1 MEIFPLPTSE
11 TAKKLAFVTLSAL
24 YVACGDSAGQHRPEA
39 LLPELREVLKSAE
52 GQAPSLV
59 EQSFLRKEADERLR
73 QAKAQY
79 YPRIEVRTNLG
90 YEKEYR
96 DGNAEDRSDFGL
108 TYSTRLTRP
117 LYHWG
122 AIEARIEQ
130 ARIDNDTETLN
141 YLLNTQ
147 LILRNL
153 RSEYLALLINQRQ
166 ISAEQLR
173 KKVLENELTNLKADY
188 DSGNISERLY
198 RTKELDLQKSLL
210 TIDSIERKQKRIL
223 GNFRRNAG
231 WDKPLDTNQHIP
243 SADLEALVTWLD
255 KQSSARSSAWTEF
268 TANLQLEKRAVGKQL
283 EELTIIQS
291 KQRPLLNFT
300 ASASQDESNTSTRDN
315 VDTLE
320 LFAGVSVHWNIFD
333 GFRTKHELIEARLKH
348 RRLEARLDR
357 ISTDLIDEQTHLLD
371 LIRFQTEQNLV
382 LEQRYEIESLN
393 FEDRKEDNESGRISA
408 KELQQVELDLSLLR
422 LDVMTARALL
432 LMQLSDY
439 EDLVSPI
446 QL

>member
-1 MEIFPLPTSE
+1 
-11 TAKKLAFVTLSAL
+11 
-24 YVACGDSAGQHRPEA
+24 
-39 LLPELREVLKSAE
+39 
-52 GQAPSLV
+52 
-59 EQSFLRKEADERLR
+59 
-73 QAKAQY
+73 
-79 YPRIEVRTNLG
+79 
-90 YEKEYR
+90 
-96 DGNAEDRSDFGL
+96 
-108 TYSTRLTRP
+108 
-117 LYHWG
+117 
-122 AIEARIEQ
+122 
-130 ARIDNDTETLN
+130 
-141 YLLNTQ
+141 
-147 LILRNL
+147 
-153 RSEYLALLINQRQ
+153 
-166 ISAEQLR
+166 
-173 KKVLENELTNLKADY
+173 
-188 DSGNISERLY
+188 
-198 RTKELDLQKSLL
+198 
-210 TIDSIERKQKRIL
+210 L